1 MSRIILVGILLLM
14 QSYSYASNKIALIIG
29 NSQYDHLPSLINP
42 EHDAESIHQ
51 TLQALGFKTILV
63 KDANKQ
69 SMLEAIDNFSKEIKR
84 DDTALFFY
92 AGHGASVN
100 GVNYLIPTAA
110 KIPSSDIFLNEEFID
125 LDNVVSVRLAKSPAN
140 YKIMVM
146 DACRD
151 NPVAQTRSTGT
162 RALTRMDNSPNAG
175 GLSILY
181 SASRGQVASDGSGQ
195 VNSPFTKAF
204 IKYLNT
210 PNITWP
216 ALMEDVTEDVAKLT
230 NQQQQVWQE
239 GKPLA
244 HFIINS
250 QESNKA
256 NEKSRKMKY
265 WLYNIDDFFEVD
277 RSNLEEYAKDQ
288 LKNVAETL
296 KTNPDTKFVI
306 EVYEDQRILST
317 GQAYAVKIALR
328 RADVIRDYLVK
339 NFQVP
344 ASRIS
349 TIGMPADH
357 EFSTS
362 SSANEEFVLVIR

>member
-1 MSRIILVGILLLM
+1 M
-14 QSYSYASNKIALIIG
+14 K
-29 NSQYDHLPSLINP
+29 
-42 EHDAESIHQ
+42 
-51 TLQALGFKTILV
+51 
-63 KDANKQ
+63 
-69 SMLEAIDNFSKEIKR
+69 
-84 DDTALFFY
+84 
-92 AGHGASVN
+92 
-100 GVNYLIPTAA
+100 
-110 KIPSSDIFLNEEFID
+110 
-125 LDNVVSVRLAKSPAN
+125 
-140 YKIMVM
+140 
-146 DACRD
+146 
-151 NPVAQTRSTGT
+151 
-162 RALTRMDNSPNAG
+162 
-175 GLSILY
+175 
-181 SASRGQVASDGSGQ
+181 
-195 VNSPFTKAF
+195 
-204 IKYLNT
+204 
-210 PNITWP
+210 
-216 ALMEDVTEDVAKLT
+216 
-230 NQQQQVWQE
+230 
-239 GKPLA
+239 
-244 HFIINS
+244 S
-250 QESNKA
+250 QE
-256 NEKSRKMKY
+256 KMKY